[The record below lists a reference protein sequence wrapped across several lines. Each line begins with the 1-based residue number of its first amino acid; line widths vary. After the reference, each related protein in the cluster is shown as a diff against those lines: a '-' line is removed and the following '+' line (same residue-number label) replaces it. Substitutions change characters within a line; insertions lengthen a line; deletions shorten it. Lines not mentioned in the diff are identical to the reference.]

1 MKKLITALNLCVDK
15 HNWREYCHRPFRNG
29 KHLCATN
36 CKMLVCIPNYYLKRS
51 TLCHYEKIETDI
63 DVQRYIVR
71 AKVSG
76 TKPIRY
82 TLSQLEALFSQAA
95 NEPIYGCKDCSG
107 TGKVVYEYLSRTD
120 DTYELEAKCPICNGT
135 GIICNIGIQG
145 KKTQTAFR
153 YATGLPL
160 ISITQ
165 THTLMQILKQIGIDT
180 VTITHTDQ
188 HSITILINFD
198 IVIVV
203 MGIFEDENVHKN
215 WDIIE
220 PSLCEMLIE

>member
-15 HNWREYCHRPFRNG
+15 DDWREYCHRPFRKA

-36 CKMLVCIPNYYLKRS
+36 GKMLICIPNYYLKQS
-51 TLCHYEKIETDI
+51 TLKHYEKIETDI
-63 DVQRYIVR
+63 DVQQYIVR
-71 AKVSG
+71 ANVSG
-76 TKPIRY
+76 TKTILY
-82 TLSQLEALFSQAA
+82 NLSLLQALFSQAA

-135 GIICNIGIQG
+135 GKICNGIAG
-145 KKTQTAFR
+145 KKEQTAFR

-165 THTLMQILKQIGIDT
+165 THTLIQVLKQIGIDT
-180 VTITHTDQ
+180 IAITHTDQ
-188 HSITILINFD
+188 YSITITINFD

-203 MGIFEDENVHKN
+203 MGIFVDENVHKH

-220 PSLCEMLIE
+220 PSSCEMLIE